1 MVFPP
6 GGTPAPARW
15 DLAGPGRPLAAPTQ
29 GDGAPGRR
37 APQSKAPRPTQGT
50 AALCP
55 ERGTSRRPQD
65 RNHRLSLFLGVMAV
79 TAGSGPKTVRKD
91 AGRRVLPQT
100 NRRPAPFFFG
110 VKARFFFRR
119 KRNGP
124 CPCRAGTPRRDSG
137 PARWDLVRPGRP
149 LAAPTQGDGAPSR
162 RAPQSKA
169 SRPTDGHS
177 ARRVWEAAPRKPKRR
192 ALQTEPPPPQN
203 QSPACHKPGPPG
215 EKQLQ
220 LVIYQKKITFRIQK
234 TQKKGRPAGRPFRLC
249 QEAQPLGSSFPSG
262 SSRTLAEAHSPARA

>member
-1 MVFPP
+1 
-6 GGTPAPARW
+6 
-15 DLAGPGRPLAAPTQ
+15 
-29 GDGAPGRR
+29 
-37 APQSKAPRPTQGT
+37 
-50 AALCP
+50 
-55 ERGTSRRPQD
+55 
-65 RNHRLSLFLGVMAV
+65 MAV
-79 TAGSGPKTVRKD
+79 TAGSGPQTVRKD

-137 PARWDLVRPGRP
+137 PRKVRPCPPRAATGRP
-149 LAAPTQGDGAPSR
+149 YTGR
-162 RAPQSKA
+162 WRAES

-177 ARRVWEAAPRKPKRR
+177 AWRIWEAVPHGRVQCMARLGSRAP
-192 ALQTEPPPPQN
+192 QTKTPCPTNGAAAPQN
-203 QSPACHKPGPPG
+203 QSPAPHRPGPPG

-234 TQKKGRPAGRPFRLC
+234 ARKKGRPAGRPFRLC

>member
-1 MVFPP
+1 
-6 GGTPAPARW
+6 
-15 DLAGPGRPLAAPTQ
+15 
-29 GDGAPGRR
+29 
-37 APQSKAPRPTQGT
+37 
-50 AALCP
+50 
-55 ERGTSRRPQD
+55 
-65 RNHRLSLFLGVMAV
+65 MAV

-124 CPCRAGTPRRDSG
+124 CPCRAGTPRRDSA
-137 PARWDLVRPGRP
+137 PRKVRPCPPRAATGRP
-149 LAAPTQGDGAPSR
+149 YTGGW
-162 RAPQSKA
+162 RAES

-192 ALQTEPPPPQN
+192 ALQTEPPPPQD

-234 TQKKGRPAGRPFRLC
+234 AQKKGRPAGRPFRLC

-262 SSRTLAEAHSPARA
+262 SSRTLAEAHRPARA

>member
-1 MVFPP
+1 
-6 GGTPAPARW
+6 
-15 DLAGPGRPLAAPTQ
+15 
-29 GDGAPGRR
+29 
-37 APQSKAPRPTQGT
+37 
-50 AALCP
+50 
-55 ERGTSRRPQD
+55 
-65 RNHRLSLFLGVMAV
+65 MAV
-79 TAGSGPKTVRKD
+79 TAGSGPQTVRKD

-137 PARWDLVRPGRP
+137 PRKVRPCPPRAATGRP
-149 LAAPTQGDGAPSR
+149 YTGGW
-162 RAPQSKA
+162 RAES

-177 ARRVWEAAPRKPKRR
+177 AWRVWEAAPHKPGMSHPTNQVAAPHKPKRR
-192 ALQTEPPPPQN
+192 TLQTGPPPPQN
-203 QSPACHKPGPPG
+203 QSPAPHRPGPPG

-220 LVIYQKKITFRIQK
+220 SVIYQKKITFRIQK
-234 TQKKGRPAGRPFRLC
+234 AQKKGRPAGRPFRLC

>member
-1 MVFPP
+1 
-6 GGTPAPARW
+6 
-15 DLAGPGRPLAAPTQ
+15 
-29 GDGAPGRR
+29 
-37 APQSKAPRPTQGT
+37 
-50 AALCP
+50 
-55 ERGTSRRPQD
+55 
-65 RNHRLSLFLGVMAV
+65 MAV

-124 CPCRAGTPRRDSG
+124 CPCRAGTPRRDSAPRKVG
-137 PARWDLVRPGRP
+137 PCPPRAATGRP
-149 LAAPTQGDGAPSR
+149 YTGR
-162 RAPQSKA
+162 WRAES

-177 ARRVWEAAPRKPKRR
+177 AWRVWEAAPHGRAQCKARLGSRAPETKTPCPTNGAAAPTKPKPCPHR
-192 ALQTEPPPPQN
+192 
-203 QSPACHKPGPPG
+203 PGPPRG
-215 EKQLQ
+215 KQLQ

-234 TQKKGRPAGRPFRLC
+234 ARKKGRPAGRPFRLC

-262 SSRTLAEAHSPARA
+262 SSRTLAEAHRPARA